1 MASTDKPR
9 SDSKVATLLN
19 KNPELR
25 AEVVRRLSEENQS
38 FKDVA
43 TWLKDD
49 GHNISATALHDW
61 YSLHS
66 WKVSAASAREVANQ
80 AREDASAKT
89 DYNEATLALVHE
101 RAYILARTKGASV
114 KDLAMLAD
122 IIGESAKLTL
132 KKRELELSFEKH
144 RETVKTNIEKG
155 LDALYAEI
163 KGNAEAL
170 ALFQKFKAAV
180 LGATEGKS

>member
-1 MASTDKPR
+1 MAKSDKPR
-9 SDSKVATLLN
+9 SDSKVARL
-19 KNPELR
+19 PEETR
-25 AEVVRRLSEENQS
+25 AEIVRRLAEENQS
-38 FKDVA
+38 FKEVSA
-43 TWLKDD
+43 WLKDD
-49 GHNISATALHDW
+49 GISISATALHDW
-61 YSLHS
+61 YSVHS
-66 WKVSAASAREVANQ
+66 WKISAASARQVADQ
-80 AREDASAKT
+80 ARDDAAASG
-89 DYNEATLALVHE
+89 DYDAATLALVKE

-132 KKRELELSFEKH
+132 KKRELELNFEKH

-155 LDALYAEI
+155 LDALHAEI

-180 LGATEGKS
+180 MRSAEGRS